1 MQGME
6 LAPSLRHAAD
16 LGHAFAGQ
24 CVETCV
30 VGTDDRDFPVAHERP
45 GGRTPATF
53 GKVVQ
58 EHRVLEQP
66 GPS

>member
-1 MQGME
+1 
-6 LAPSLRHAAD
+6 
-16 LGHAFAGQ
+16 
-24 CVETCV
+24 
-30 VGTDDRDFPVAHERP
+30 VAHERP
-45 GGRTPATF
+45 GVRTPATF